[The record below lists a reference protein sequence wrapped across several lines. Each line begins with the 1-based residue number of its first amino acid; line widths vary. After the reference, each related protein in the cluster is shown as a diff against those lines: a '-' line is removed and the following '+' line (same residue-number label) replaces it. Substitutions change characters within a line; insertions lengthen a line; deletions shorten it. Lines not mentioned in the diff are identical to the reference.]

1 VALITYQNN
10 KSYYP
15 PNIAMTF
22 DSIAGIL
29 ALDAFP
35 KDLVLEKL
43 FGKYKE
49 SVFPTAGILSN
60 SIIFLI
66 LTFGLLLIAGIVYLL
81 KFLLKAFPNS
91 MKLLEKIKNLI
102 CWNMIIKTIQ
112 AGYLTYALQAIKG
125 VNRYSYN

>member
-15 PNIAMTF
+15 PNVAMTF
-22 DSIAGIL
+22 DAIAGIL

-43 FGKYKE
+43 FGKNIE
-49 SVFPTAGILSN
+49 AVFPTEGIFSN
-60 SIIFLI
+60 SIIFII
-66 LTFGLLLIAGIVYLL
+66 LTFGLLLIAGVVFLL

-91 MKLLEKIKNLI
+91 MKILEKIKNVI
-102 CWNMIIKTIQ
+102 CWNVIIKTIQ
-112 AGYLTYALQAIKG
+112 AGYLSYALQAIKG
-125 VNRYSYN
+125 VNRYKNN